1 MAGERV
7 SLRARAVLP
16 LLLVLA
22 VACDA
27 GNQPK
32 EPVWGKQSCEHCAM
46 VLTDQETGAQVV
58 TTAGDRLYF
67 DDIGCMVAWTLEHRD
82 EAAHRWVRAADTRT
96 WLAPEAA
103 GFEPR
108 DRTPMGFGFVAV
120 APPGTLAWTDVVAAV
135 RRKLERE

>member
-1 MAGERV
+1 
-7 SLRARAVLP
+7 VLP
-16 LLLVLA
+16 LLLVLV

-32 EPVWGKQSCEHCAM
+32 EPIWGKQSCEHCAM
-46 VLTDQETGAQVV
+46 LLTDRENGAQVV

-67 DDIGCMVAWTLEHRD
+67 DDLGCLVAWTLEHPD
-82 EAAHRWVRAADTRT
+82 AAEHRWVRTADTGA
-96 WLAPEAA
+96 WLPPEAA

-108 DRTPMGFGFVAV
+108 DHTPMGFGFVAL
-120 APPGTLAWTDVVAAV
+120 AHPAQLAWADVVTAV